1 MKPVVLAMLTV
12 LVAGCDS
19 AGSSLPPA
27 PRSAVPPPGKMQQG
41 NGPLRAWLETA
52 GGSTWLG
59 TGSYCWTDPR
69 HSLCVDGI
77 PSCEMPGVP
86 HFEVARGE
94 VVRAHL
100 GFDPTEASVDGA
112 DAVMHGRTVSWKAT
126 RDGASLLF
134 TRLRSGDVSYY
145 GCTDFTS

>member
-1 MKPVVLAMLTV
+1 MKLVVLAMLIV
-12 LVAGCDS
+12 LVAGCGS
-19 AGSSLPPA
+19 AGSAPPST
-27 PRSAVPPPGKMQQG
+27 PRSVVPPPGKMQQG
-41 NGPLRAWLETA
+41 NGPPRASLETA

-77 PSCEMPGVP
+77 PSCDVPGVP
-86 HFEVARGE
+86 HVEVAPGE
-94 VVRAHL
+94 DVRAHL
-100 GFDPTEASVDGA
+100 GFDPTEASVDGT

-126 RDGASLLF
+126 RDGAFLLF
-134 TRLRSGDVSYY
+134 TSLRSGDVSYY